1 MDLRPRDRERFASN
15 GCGRLCG
22 LAPRARFMAPCLV
35 SLSEKGWSGTPDGT
49 LQPSTSIVLSGKQSS
64 QRDEIQHQ
72 LKPPENASASSEAN
86 QFSANLSEQPS
97 QRQSSPDSLMQPSPA
112 ACPFHGW
119 IHQSA
124 RTGRNRNRLKPLSSP
139 SLQLCRGA
147 EILCTKGSSLH
158 YSRSCCWLGV
168 LPFQWSLQARRSVFV
183 RLRYLCF
190 AARI

>member
-1 MDLRPRDRERFASN
+1 
-15 GCGRLCG
+15 
-22 LAPRARFMAPCLV
+22 MAPCLV

-49 LQPSTSIVLSGKQSS
+49 LQPSTSIVLSGKQSC

-72 LKPPENASASSEAN
+72 LKPPENASASLEAN
-86 QFSANLSEQPS
+86 KLSANLSEQPS

-112 ACPFHGW
+112 ACPFHGMDSRA
-119 IHQSA
+119 HELEEKKEEE
-124 RTGRNRNRLKPLSSP
+124 RNRNRLKPRP
-139 SLQLCRGA
+139 ICCRGA